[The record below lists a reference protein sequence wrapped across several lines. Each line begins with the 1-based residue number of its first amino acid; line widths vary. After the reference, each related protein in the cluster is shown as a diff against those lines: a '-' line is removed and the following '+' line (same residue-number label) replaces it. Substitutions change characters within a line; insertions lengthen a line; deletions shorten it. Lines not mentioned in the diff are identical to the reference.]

1 MLLALVLLS
10 LFFTMLLFPET
21 VFRGA
26 CDGLLLWYQILIP
39 TPFSLSY
46 CHRTFVENRRCCYC
60 LPSAFPSFPS
70 ALWNFFLWKF
80 RCSVRV
86 FMRLSNGAKI
96 IADLLLQGKISLEEA
111 SYLLSFCNNASP
123 SFVITFLV
131 LNTIHQKAFCI
142 PALLLLFGT
151 MILLSFLQRILRHFI
166 KNKDWIFPGN
176 VRSFHTGEFH
186 FFKTTDAQ
194 NEFFCLRI
202 LYPEQ
207 FRNACKSRRLPDDL
221 FCTSCIIGTSADSF
235 TCFSSPEI
243 FS

>member
-21 VFRGA
+21 VFQGA

-39 TPFSLSY
+39 TLFPYLIVTGLLLKTDGAAVVSRLLFRPFHLLFGTSFYGSFAVLSG
-46 CHRTFVENRRCCYC
+46 
-60 LPSAFPSFPS
+60 
-70 ALWNFFLWKF
+70 FL
-80 RCSVRV
+80 CGYP
-86 FMRLSNGAKI
+86 MGAKI

-123 SFVITFLV
+123 SFIITFLV

-166 KNKDWIFPGN
+166 KNKDFPGN
-176 VRSFHTGEFH
+176 VRNFHTGEFH

-194 NEFFCLRI
+194 NEFFCVRI

-221 FCTSCIIGTSADSF
+221 FCTSCIIATSADSF
-235 TCFSSPEI
+235 TWFSSPEI

>member
-39 TPFSLSY
+39 TLFPYLIVTGLLLKTDGAAIVSRLLFRPFHLLFGTSFYGSFAVLSG
-46 CHRTFVENRRCCYC
+46 
-60 LPSAFPSFPS
+60 
-70 ALWNFFLWKF
+70 FL
-80 RCSVRV
+80 CGYP
-86 FMRLSNGAKI
+86 MGAKI

-142 PALLLLFGT
+142 PALLLLH
-151 MILLSFLQRILRHFI
+151 LLPSQQMVSPAGSLMSVTSVLLPRSSHHSRDGIRR
-166 KNKDWIFPGN
+166 FP
-176 VRSFHTGEFH
+176 
-186 FFKTTDAQ
+186 
-194 NEFFCLRI
+194 
-202 LYPEQ
+202 
-207 FRNACKSRRLPDDL
+207 
-221 FCTSCIIGTSADSF
+221 
-235 TCFSSPEI
+235 
-243 FS
+243 